1 MGRVIVDR
9 QHSPAHNDWGAIREA
24 TLRAEDEGV
33 DTVWVLDHFD
43 GTVLGGDREM
53 LECFSLLGALAAITT
68 RVRLGTLVLNAANR
82 HPAVTTTAVSTIAR
96 LSGGRFTL
104 GLGAGADPASPW
116 AREHRE
122 RGIPLREHLHE
133 RHDVVIEQIARV
145 RAAESHAGHVPVIV
159 GVNSERL
166 ARIAGQHADGVNI
179 RLSSPH
185 AARYIAAAR
194 DTAGD
199 RPFETS
205 GWANARDLA
214 SQERAH
220 ELGIDRLILCYFEPL

>member
-1 MGRVIVDR
+1 M
-9 QHSPAHNDWGAIREA
+9 
-24 TLRAEDEGV
+24 
-33 DTVWVLDHFD
+33 
-43 GTVLGGDREM
+43 
-53 LECFSLLGALAAITT
+53 
-68 RVRLGTLVLNAANR
+68 
-82 HPAVTTTAVSTIAR
+82 
-96 LSGGRFTL
+96 
-104 GLGAGADPASPW
+104 SPW

-133 RHDVVIEQIARV
+133 RHDAVVEQIRQV
-145 RAAESHAGHVPVIV
+145 RAAEDHAGHVPVIV

-166 ARIAGQHADGVNI
+166 ARIAGQYADGVNI

-185 AARYIAAAR
+185 AARYLQAAR
-194 DTAGD
+194 DAAGD